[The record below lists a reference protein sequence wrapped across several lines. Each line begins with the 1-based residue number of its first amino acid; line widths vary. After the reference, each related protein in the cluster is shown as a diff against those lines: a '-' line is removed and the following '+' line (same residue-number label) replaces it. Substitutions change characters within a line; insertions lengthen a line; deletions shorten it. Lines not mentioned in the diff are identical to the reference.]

1 LTDAN
6 KDVTV
11 TYASTEVVKNPFL
24 NKMAFWL
31 TFVGRNKSG
40 NYYYS
45 KAYSSAN
52 QYKDSLDNDNAEFKF
67 TYTADVNMND
77 TVTVVDFLL
86 PYGYFKIPDA
96 KYFVNE
102 LLVSSKISSSAT
114 ISEAI
119 KCNGGEAKVNVAS
132 TLGGFTPYT
141 GEGEKTG
148 VKAGSHD
155 YTVTDANGCAGV
167 ANIVVTEPSAIALDS
182 NAVIA
187 SNDVTADGKAIVIAT
202 GGTAP
207 YTYSWVGNNSTNDT
221 IIVGKGS
228 YKVTV
233 KDANDCATFATITVG
248 AGTASVADLAIKGL
262 AIYPN
267 PVASQ
272 LFVSFNANSA
282 ATVELL
288 NVAGQ
293 VIESRNTT
301 NVVNTSFNTEKLT
314 SGVYFVSIKVA
325 EGTFTQKVIKD

>member
-1 LTDAN
+1 MAN
-6 KDVTV
+6 TSHLFNPILNYIHWDYLANGNRPAYTWFDFGNGKDYSDSLSSGVVFSTTGIKQVMAKVMLGTWTVAPFVFEDSTELNIIVNELPEAKVTV
-11 TYASTEVVKNPFL
+11 TEAKCSGDKASVLVEGSKGASPYTGAGSFEVAAVAGSIKYAIVDDN
-24 NKMAFWL
+24 NC
-31 TFVGRNKSG
+31 KS
-40 NYYYS
+40 
-45 KAYSSAN
+45 
-52 QYKDSLDNDNAEFKF
+52 DS
-67 TYTADVNMND
+67 V
-77 TVTVVDFLL
+77 
-86 PYGYFKIPDA
+86 
-96 KYFVNE
+96 
-102 LLVSSKISSSAT
+102 SAT
-114 ISEAI
+114 I
-119 KCNGGEAKVNVAS
+119 
-132 TLGGFTPYT
+132 L
-141 GEGEKTG
+141 
-148 VKAGSHD
+148 
-155 YTVTDANGCAGV
+155 DA
-167 ANIVVTEPSAIALDS
+167 PSAIALDS

-207 YTYSWVGNNSTNDT
+207 YSYSWDGNNETNDT

-233 KDANDCATFATITVG
+233 KDANECSTFATITVG
-248 AGTASVADLAIKGL
+248 AGTAAVADLAIKGL

-293 VIESRNTT
+293 VIESKNTT
-301 NVVNTSFNTEKLT
+301 NVVNASFNTEKLT